1 MRISVLT
8 LFPEMFAGPFDVS
21 ILKRAQSKRL
31 LTIEIVNIRDFAL
44 DRHRSVDDRPY
55 GGGTGMILRVDVVD
69 RALVYAKGKRIKEN
83 GNRKILLLDPQGV
96 PFTQGK
102 AQELSAYN
110 HLILVCGHYE
120 GVDERIRSLVDE
132 ELSVGDYILTGGE
145 IAAMAVVDSVV
156 RLLPGV
162 IAEGAVQTESFTAN
176 MLEYPQYTRPE
187 RYKRRPVPQ
196 VLVSGNHEQI
206 RLWRSEQSRKRTKK
220 RRPDLTERTNTRT

>member
-1 MRISVLT
+1 
-8 LFPEMFAGPFDVS
+8 
-21 ILKRAQSKRL
+21 
-31 LTIEIVNIRDFAL
+31 
-44 DRHRSVDDRPY
+44 
-55 GGGTGMILRVDVVD
+55 MILRVDVVD
-69 RALVYAKGKRIKEN
+69 RALEYAKGKRIKEN

-162 IAEGAVQTESFTAN
+162 IAEGAAQTESFTAN